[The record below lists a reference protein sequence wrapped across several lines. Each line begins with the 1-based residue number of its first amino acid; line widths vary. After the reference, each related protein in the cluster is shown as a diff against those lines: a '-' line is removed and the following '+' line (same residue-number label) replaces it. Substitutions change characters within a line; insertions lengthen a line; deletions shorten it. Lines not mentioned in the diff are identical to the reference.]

1 MFKKDSID
9 SFFQISKH
17 VKKIIDFFRTWCLS
31 RLRHACFMRAVIHNA
46 PTRERWVLPLR
57 TQVLLQR
64 TSCCLRTFFV
74 PTTSTLDTHSS
85 ALALL
90 LTLNLYAR
98 LRAFAC
104 RLSMCRSFPFVEA
117 SKNGR
122 KQTIVEFWRLQ
133 SFASFCSIVN

>member
-17 VKKIIDFFRTWCLS
+17 VKKIIDFFRTYVS
-31 RLRHACFMRAVIHNA
+31 TPTHACFMLARRYAYLCNA
-46 PTRERWVLPLR
+46 PTREGWCLPPLR
-57 TQVLLQR
+57 TRVLVQR
-64 TSCCLRTFFV
+64 TSCCLRTFLV

-122 KQTIVEFWRLQ
+122 KQTIVEF
-133 SFASFCSIVN
+133 